1 MNRRLRD
8 HYVSRCD
15 CNVEEGAMHTRDCAI
30 WPHPRRLSRFAS
42 EKQIEAFQ
50 RNRPWR
56 RWALLFNAL
65 VWINRP
71 LFLP

>member
-1 MNRRLRD
+1 
-8 HYVSRCD
+8 
-15 CNVEEGAMHTRDCAI
+15 MHTRDCAI